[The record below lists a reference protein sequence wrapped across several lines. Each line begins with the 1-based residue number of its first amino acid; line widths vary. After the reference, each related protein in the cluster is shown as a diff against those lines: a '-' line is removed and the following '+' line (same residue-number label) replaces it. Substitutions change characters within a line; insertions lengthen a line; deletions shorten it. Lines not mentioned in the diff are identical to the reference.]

1 MRNKDG
7 FLELEDVIKFCSYL
21 YADNEVMF
29 SNGMVDIIVRMDED
43 FEIWYR
49 QLGDNRSKEY
59 QNDQQS
65 TITGLLGIIEQIKE
79 EPKDVSWEDI
89 KWQVSIMITLNE
101 IKI

>member
-21 YADNEVMF
+21 YGDNEVMF

-49 QLGDNRSKEY
+49 QYGNNRSKEY

-89 KWQVSIMITLNE
+89 KEQVSIMITLNE